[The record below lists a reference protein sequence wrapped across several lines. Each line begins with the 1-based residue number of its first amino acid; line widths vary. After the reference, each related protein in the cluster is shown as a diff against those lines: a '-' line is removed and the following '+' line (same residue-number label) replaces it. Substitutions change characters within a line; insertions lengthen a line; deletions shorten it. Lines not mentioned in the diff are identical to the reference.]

1 MMEDKPNILIVEDDV
16 SMREFLCDL
25 LVDEGYNV
33 DWSANGGE
41 AKERVDARFYDIV
54 VTDIVMPEVGGV
66 EVLKYIKDKNYD
78 TSVIVITAYST
89 IKQAVELVK
98 MGADDYFNK
107 PFNIDDLLLI
117 IRKTINYKK
126 SLQSNKK
133 YEEVAEES
141 NTFPEIVG
149 NGKSLM
155 LVFDMM
161 KKVAKT
167 NATIL
172 IQGESGTGKELVAKA
187 IHDRS
192 PRGGHAFIPI
202 NCGAIP
208 ESLLESEL
216 FGHEKGA
223 FTGAVLRKYGLFEIA
238 NKGTIFLDEVGEM
251 GLFLQVKLL
260 RVLETGIF
268 RRLGDTKDINVDV
281 RIIAASN
288 KNLSE
293 AVKRKEFREDIYYR
307 LNVFPIN
314 LPPLRERKDDIP
326 LLIQWFLKK
335 HKYSEK
341 NINMSERASEVLC
354 NHNWPGNVRELENVI
369 QRAGILC
376 LGKTIKEEHLPMEI
390 RCHDDSMLCG
400 NGIYDK
406 IYKDSKA
413 EFEKTYLERLLEKT
427 SHDITKA
434 SRFAG
439 LTRAYIYEM
448 MKKHDICNQKKKK

>member
-1 MMEDKPNILIVEDDV
+1 MENRPNILIVEDDV
-16 SMREFLCDL
+16 SMREFLCEL

-33 DWSANGGE
+33 DCSANGGE
-41 AKERVDARFYDIV
+41 AIKRVDARFYDIV

-66 EVLKYIKDKNYD
+66 EVLKYIKDKNHD

-117 IRKTINYKK
+117 IRKTIDYKR
-126 SLQSNKK
+126 SFQYNKE
-133 YEEVAEES
+133 YEDTTGES
-141 NTFPEIVG
+141 NIFPEIVG
-149 NGKSLM
+149 NGKALM
-155 LVFDMM
+155 PVFDMM
-161 KKVAKT
+161 EKVAKT

-172 IQGESGTGKELVAKA
+172 IQGESGTGKELVARA

-223 FTGAVLRKYGLFEIA
+223 FTGAVLKKHGLFEIA

-268 RRLGDTKDINVDV
+268 RRIGDTRDINVDV

-288 KNLSE
+288 KNLRE
-293 AVKRKEFREDIYYR
+293 AVERKEFRGDIFYR

-314 LPPLRERKDDIP
+314 LPPLRERKEDIP

-335 HKYSEK
+335 HKLSEK
-341 NINMSERASEVLC
+341 NVSVSKRVSKVLC
-354 NHNWPGNVRELENVI
+354 NYYWPGNVRELENVI
-369 QRAGILC
+369 QRAGILS
-376 LGKTIKEEHLPMEI
+376 LGKTIKEEHLSMEI
-390 RCHDDSMLCG
+390 RYHDDSMLCG

-406 IYKDSKA
+406 IFKDSKA
-413 EFEKTYLERLLEKT
+413 EFEKTYLERLLERT

-434 SRFAG
+434 SRIAG

-448 MKKHDICNQKKKK
+448 MKKHNINYQKKKK

>member
-1 MMEDKPNILIVEDDV
+1 MEDKPNILIVEDDV

-41 AKERVDARFYDIV
+41 AKERVDARYYDIV
-54 VTDIVMPEVGGV
+54 VTDIVMPEIGGA
-66 EVLKYIKDKNYD
+66 EVLKYIKDKDYD

-107 PFNIDDLLLI
+107 PFNIDDLLHVI
-117 IRKTINYKK
+117 KKTINYKK
-126 SLQSNKK
+126 SLQSNKE
-133 YEEVAEES
+133 YEDVAGES

-155 LVFDMM
+155 PVFDMM
-161 KKVAKT
+161 KKVAGT
-167 NATIL
+167 DATIL
-172 IQGESGTGKELVAKA
+172 IQGESGTGKELVARA

-192 PRGGHAFIPI
+192 SRGGHAFIPI

-223 FTGAVLRKYGLFEIA
+223 FTGAVLRKHGLFEIA

-268 RRLGDTKDINVDV
+268 RRIGDTTDINVDV
-281 RIIAASN
+281 RVIAASN
-288 KNLSE
+288 KDLRGSVE
-293 AVKRKEFREDIYYR
+293 SKEFREDIYYR

-314 LPPLRERKDDIP
+314 LPPLREREEDIP

-335 HKYSEK
+335 YKLSEK
-341 NINMSERASEVLC
+341 NVNVSERVSKILC
-354 NHNWPGNVRELENVI
+354 NYNWPGNVRELENVI
-369 QRAGILC
+369 QRAGILS

-390 RCHDDSMLCG
+390 RCHDDSMFCG

-406 IYKDSKA
+406 VFKDSKA
-413 EFEKTYLERLLEKT
+413 EFEKTYLERLLEST

-448 MKKHDICNQKKKK
+448 IKKYNVDYKKKNK